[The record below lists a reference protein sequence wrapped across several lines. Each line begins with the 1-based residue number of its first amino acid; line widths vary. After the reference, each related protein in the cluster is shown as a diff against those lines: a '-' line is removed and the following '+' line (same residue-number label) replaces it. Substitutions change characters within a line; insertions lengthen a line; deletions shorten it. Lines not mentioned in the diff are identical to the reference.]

1 MSYLSNDT
9 TRAAWNHSNV
19 DKEIAVVFLYPSRY
33 LYDCNIGEWQ
43 PKSAEMQGKQA
54 IDAIDGIIVF
64 PSLGYDIIDG
74 IDGIDGIIVF
84 PSLGYVII
92 DAIMTLMAPLQI

>member
-1 MSYLSNDT
+1 
-9 TRAAWNHSNV
+9 
-19 DKEIAVVFLYPSRY
+19 
-33 LYDCNIGEWQ
+33 
-43 PKSAEMQGKQA
+43 MQGKQA

-84 PSLGYVII
+84 PSLGYDII